1 MLFVRYHAFIVTLS
15 QNQCRYKTSC
25 STMKRLFLTLLLLI
39 PIMTL
44 WAQEYNHT
52 TSHRLDRGISIEL
65 ARERKKEIEDLH
77 YALRFDLPLRHS
89 EAVKGSALIVFQLRK
104 RQEVVLD
111 FKAEEGNIVR
121 MEANGRETSYE
132 WKNEHIVLPREV
144 MRKGKNEIKVDFIA
158 PDQSLNRNED
168 YLYTL
173 LVPDRARTLFP
184 CFEQPNLKARF
195 TLTLEMPVEWK
206 AVSNTAVAEQHTEE
220 GRTTIRFAETEPL
233 STYLFSFVA
242 GRMNRSEWHEDD
254 RTIVA
259 YYRET
264 DSAKVAQLPDI
275 FRQVVASMR
284 WMEQYTAIP
293 YPFSKYDFVILPG
306 FQYGG
311 MEHVGATLYNDR
323 SMFLSP
329 NATPDEQLNRLQLIG
344 HEVAHLWF
352 GDLVTMDWF
361 DDVWIKEV
369 FANYFGLRIS
379 EPLFPHINHRLNW
392 LKSYTAPAQAE
403 DRTAGTTPIRQQLSN
418 LQDGGLIYGNI
429 VYDKAPVM
437 LEKLAELMGEAD
449 FREGLR
455 EYLHTYAYA
464 NASWD
469 DLIATLNRHTE
480 RDLTAFSQAWVYK
493 KGLPIIQFR
502 NDGHWLHITQWD
514 AEGRLYSWPQKMQVR
529 LTDGLQDTT
538 LSIELNSDSQVV
550 HCPFVPTRI
559 IPNSD
564 GHGYG
569 LFLTDSVST
578 AWLLAH
584 WSEISDETARLSALM
599 LLNEMYQHQLS
610 ISPNEWIQS
619 LIKGLGHEFN
629 ALIASS
635 VVGYLYSPLSDL
647 TPEECVSAE
656 NQIMTLSQRH
666 DSPSCRTQLLRLLMT
681 EGRAAATTDG
691 LYTLWNTQ
699 SSSLLSEDDYTT
711 LAFELAV
718 RLPEMSDSILARQ
731 RQRIS
736 NPDRTRRFDFIAR
749 ATVADEASR
758 DSLFAALL
766 LPENRRVE
774 PWAATALYYLNHPL
788 RQTHAVRYLRPALE
802 VLEDVQ
808 RTGDIF
814 FPRNWVGSLLRG
826 HRSPEA
832 YREVKSFVATH
843 PNYPPMLLNKL
854 LQAAYSLYRA
864 NENVKH

>member
-1 MLFVRYHAFIVTLS
+1 MTEI
-15 QNQCRYKTSC
+15 
-25 STMKRLFLTLLLLI
+25 KRIRVLLLI
-39 PIMTL
+39 TMMSL
-44 WAQEYNHT
+44 WAQKGST
-52 TSHRLDRGISIEL
+52 TTLPRLDRGVSAEL
-65 ARERKKEIEDLH
+65 AKERKLQIEDLH
-77 YALRFDLPLRHS
+77 YSLCFVLPLNRS
-89 EAVKGSALIVFQLRK
+89 EAVRGNATIVFQLRK
-104 RQEVVLD
+104 RQGVVLD
-111 FKAEEGNIVR
+111 FKAEEGSIVR
-121 MEANGRETSYE
+121 IEVNGKETTYE
-132 WKNEHIVLPREV
+132 WSNEHIVLPRKN
-144 MRKGKNEIKVDFIA
+144 MHRGTNEIKIDFIV
-158 PDQSLNRNED
+158 PNQSLNRNED

-184 CFEQPNLKARF
+184 CFDQPNLKARF
-195 TLTLEMPVEWK
+195 RLTLEMPTGWK
-206 AVSNTAVAEQHTEE
+206 AVSNTAVTEQHSED
-220 GRTTIRFAETEPL
+220 GRVTLRFAETEPL

-242 GRMNRSEWHEDD
+242 GRMECSEWHEDG

-275 FRQVVASMR
+275 FNQVAASIR

-329 NATPDEQLNRLQLIG
+329 NATPDEQLNRMQLIG
-344 HEVAHLWF
+344 HEVAHMWF

-392 LKSYTAPAQAE
+392 LKSYTAPAMAE
-403 DRTAGTTPIRQQLSN
+403 DRTAGTTPIRQRLDN

-437 LEKLAELMGEAD
+437 LEKLAEFMGEEA

-455 EYLHTYAYA
+455 DYLRTYAYT
-464 NASWD
+464 NATWD
-469 DLIATLNRHTE
+469 ELIATLNRHTE
-480 RDLTAFSQAWVYK
+480 HDLTAFSQAWVYK
-493 KGLPIIQFR
+493 KGLPTILFR
-502 NDGHWLHITQWD
+502 QENRRLCITQQDRDGHP
-514 AEGRLYSWPQKMQVR
+514 YSWPQKMQIR
-529 LTDGLQDTT
+529 LSDGQQDT
-538 LSIELNSDSQVV
+538 ILNIDLNGNSQTVY
-550 HCPFVPTRI
+550 CPFVPTHI

-578 AWLLAH
+578 AWLITH
-584 WSEISDETARLSALM
+584 WFEISDETARLSALM
-599 LLNEMYQHQLS
+599 LLNEMYEHLLS
-610 ISPNEWIQS
+610 ISPNAWVQS
-619 LIKGLGHEFN
+619 LLKGLSREPN

-647 TPEECVSAE
+647 TLEECVGAE
-656 NQIMTLSQRH
+656 NQIMRLSQQH
-666 DSPSCRTQLLRLLMT
+666 SIPSCRTQLLRLLMA
-681 EGRAAATTDG
+681 EGRTETTTDS
-691 LYTLWNTQ
+691 LLTLWDTQ

-718 RLPEMSDSILARQ
+718 RLPKTSDRILAHQ

-736 NPDRTRRFDFIAR
+736 NPDRVRRFDFIAR
-749 ATVADEASR
+749 ATVADETSR

-766 LPENRRVE
+766 LPENRRIE
-774 PWAATALYYLNHPL
+774 PWAVTALYYLNHPL
-788 RQTHAVRYLRPALE
+788 RQSHAVRYLRPALE

-808 RTGDIF
+808 HTGDIF
-814 FPRNWVGSLLRG
+814 FPRSWVGSLLRG

-832 YREVKSFVATH
+832 YHEVTSFVTAH
-843 PNYPPMLLNKL
+843 PDYPPMLLNKL
-854 LQAAYSLYRA
+854 LQAAYPLYRA
-864 NENVKH
+864 NGNVRQ